1 MTAHFHQ
8 PHQKQT
14 YRKRFKRLVNDEA
27 FDDVR
32 QHRLDDSLLALGD
45 LDATARGV
53 KDAAH
58 WRRVDGD
65 VVFTQQAGPTTETQ
79 TLTDRAYDR
88 NPKANR
94 PGLRQEPKQTGRA
107 YDKNLNS

>member
-27 FDDVR
+27 FDDVC
-32 QHRLDDSLLALGD
+32 QHRLDDGLLTLGD
-45 LDATARGV
+45 LDAAARGV

-65 VVFTQQAGPTTETQ
+65 VVFTQQAGPTRETQ
-79 TLTDRAYDR
+79 T
-88 NPKANR
+88 ANR
-94 PGLRQEPKQTGRA
+94 LSLRQKPKR
-107 YDKNLNS
+107 